1 MSGFR
6 FFPANSSPR
15 NKERERAREETSFGC
30 KDLDAT
36 KLPSAV
42 ATLSIFFSFSF
53 LYSYILF
60 CFTPLFYFFKVTSSS
75 NAIFLVSKF
84 RNLRCN
90 KWSQFIRREYSNIL
104 SVGMKRGSLLRASGP
119 SFSVIHSRCN
129 YIGNINK

>member
-1 MSGFR
+1 MEVEEAQVTSFHGELSWGWLVTFCFTQFMSGFR

-90 KWSQFIRREYSNIL
+90 K
-104 SVGMKRGSLLRASGP
+104 
-119 SFSVIHSRCN
+119 
-129 YIGNINK
+129 

>member
-42 ATLSIFFSFSF
+42 AAVSIFYFSH
-53 LYSYILF
+53 
-60 CFTPLFYFFKVTSSS
+60 PLFYIFYSSFFLVTSSS
-75 NAIFLVSKF
+75 NAIFLF
-84 RNLRCN
+84 LNFTNIQCN
-90 KWSQFIRREYSNIL
+90 K
-104 SVGMKRGSLLRASGP
+104 
-119 SFSVIHSRCN
+119 
-129 YIGNINK
+129 